1 MPITCPKQW
10 LSKNGNTLDN
20 PLTMSLLTHYHTH
33 GIPRAVVWPMIVL
46 ISVYFVLII
55 NLIHDNPYHDQ
66 KLVHVLI
73 AFWYSSLSW
82 NSVVGYEV
90 GQNVYQWSLIMI
102 LSGSESVQVTH
113 NLYTWQTPITCHTNC
128 NPYQH
133 ACSTIPKSRLFQ
145 PLLTFMNTLIVTE
158 DWINLEN

>member
-1 MPITCPKQW
+1 MV
-10 LSKNGNTLDN
+10 
-20 PLTMSLLTHYHTH
+20 
-33 GIPRAVVWPMIVL
+33 IPRAVVWPMIVL

-133 ACSTIPKSRLFQ
+133 ACSTIPKIQTVSTTLNIYEYTHSYRRLNKSRKLNHLMISAWIH
-145 PLLTFMNTLIVTE
+145 PLL
-158 DWINLEN
+158 